1 MNALNKAGLGA
12 TGMIMDG
19 GATRSKLWLQ
29 MHWYRDIDLLGINH
43 TKSALIHNNDN
54 EIREGGRGDFKI
66 FYL

>member
-29 MHWYRDIDLLGINH
+29 MHWYRDTDSLGINH
-43 TKSALIHNNDN
+43 IKSTFIHNNDN
-54 EIREGGRGDFKI
+54 VIGEG
-66 FYL
+66 